1 MPWIMVL
8 AAYSGM
14 RLEEVCGLGVKEL
27 GEEDGIW
34 RFDLSG
40 RRLKT
45 ESAERKVP
53 IHSVILEAGF
63 LEYCE
68 RENGGDKLVHGSGGI
83 SQLRAA

>member
-1 MPWIMVL
+1 MVL

-34 RFDLSG
+34 RFDFSG

-63 LEYCE
+63 LETGYP
-68 RENGGDKLVHGSGGI
+68 
-83 SQLRAA
+83 LRSRIPYIWVPRLR